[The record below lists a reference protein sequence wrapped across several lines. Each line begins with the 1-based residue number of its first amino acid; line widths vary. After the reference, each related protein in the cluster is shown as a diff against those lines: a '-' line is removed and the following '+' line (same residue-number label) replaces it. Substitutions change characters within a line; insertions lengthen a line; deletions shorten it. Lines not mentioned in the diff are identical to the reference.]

1 MKISWIFFENL
12 DEPFFF
18 PSCHQDFVC
27 LYIFQIDLKFCTYFT
42 HLYLYA
48 RDILIDLLIIQR
60 EEWHRLTLILGF
72 LNTNLQNCSCSRCSK
87 AQPNVACLLGNEEA
101 MMKLYSSIFENDQ
114 IFFTLFGEN
123 SFEFAHKIV
132 DFQNVDNRP
141 SKF

>member
-1 MKISWIFFENL
+1 
-12 DEPFFF
+12 
-18 PSCHQDFVC
+18 
-27 LYIFQIDLKFCTYFT
+27 
-42 HLYLYA
+42 
-48 RDILIDLLIIQR
+48 
-60 EEWHRLTLILGF
+60 
-72 LNTNLQNCSCSRCSK
+72 
-87 AQPNVACLLGNEEA
+87 